1 MPLDTSSGFVADAV
15 AGCVELIA
23 FFANAFAFVC
33 DVKIREAFFFG
44 GLWIQDLSFE

>member
-1 MPLDTSSGFVADAV
+1 MAFDTSSGFIADAV

-23 FFANAFAFVC
+23 FLANPLAFVC

-44 GLWIQDLSFE
+44 GFWIQDLSFE